1 MSRRHLT
8 MLFALAALW
17 GASFM
22 FIKIGDREL
31 HPFTLVGFRM
41 ALGALTLVPIV
52 LATVGARRALTEL
65 RAAAGPL
72 AVTGLINSAIPILAI
87 TWAETRIDSS
97 LTAIIQASAPLFTAL
112 LALRFSREEQVRG
125 SRLIGLFVG
134 FFGVAFLVG
143 GKPSGE
149 LVAGLAV
156 VFSAFCYAAAGIY
169 AGRRL
174 KGVSPFVTAF
184 GALSVATLA
193 TLPVGLLQLPD
204 HVPGWKVTASML
216 TLGIAG
222 TGLAYVLYYGL
233 LSGAGASR
241 AILITYLVPLFA
253 VVYGAVLLGEPVT
266 AATIGG
272 LALVLA
278 GVSLGTGAVRVA
290 RRPRVARRAPTIDAG
305 TSKSRV

>member
-1 MSRRHLT
+1 

-41 ALGALTLVPIV
+41 TLGALTLVPIV

-65 RAAAGPL
+65 RAGAGPL

-87 TWAETRIDSS
+87 TWAETRIDSG

-112 LALRFSREEQVRG
+112 LALRFSRDEQVRG
-125 SRLIGLFVG
+125 SRLVGLFVG
-134 FFGVAFLVG
+134 FAGVAFLVG

-174 KGVSPFVTAF
+174 KGVSPLVTAF
-184 GALSVATLA
+184 GTLSVAALA
-193 TLPVGLLQLPD
+193 TLPPGLFQLPD
-204 HVPGWKVTASML
+204 HATGWKVTASVL

-222 TGLAYVLYYGL
+222 TGLAYILYYGL
-233 LSGAGASR
+233 LAGAGASR

-253 VVYGAVLLGEPVT
+253 VVYGAMLLGEPVT
-266 AATIGG
+266 AATVGG
-272 LALVLA
+272 LALVLT
-278 GVSLGTGAVRVA
+278 GVALGTGAVRLA
-290 RRPRVARRAPTIDAG
+290 RLRRVASSET
-305 TSKSRV
+305 

>member
-1 MSRRHLT
+1 
-8 MLFALAALW
+8 MLFGLAALW

-22 FIKIGDREL
+22 FIKIGVREL

-41 ALGALTLVPIV
+41 TLGALTLVPIV

-65 RAAAGPL
+65 RVFAGPL

-87 TWAETRIDSS
+87 TWAETRIDSG

-112 LALRFSREEQVRG
+112 LALRFSRDEQVRG
-125 SRLIGLFVG
+125 ARLVGLFVG
-134 FFGVAFLVG
+134 FAGVAFLVG

-174 KGVSPFVTAF
+174 KGVSPLVTAF
-184 GALSVATLA
+184 GTLSVAALA
-193 TLPVGLLQLPD
+193 TLPIGLVQLPD
-204 HVPGWKVTASML
+204 HMTGWKVTASVL

-222 TGLAYVLYYGL
+222 TGIAYILYYGL

-266 AATIGG
+266 AATVGG
-272 LALVLA
+272 LALVLT
-278 GVSLGTGAVRVA
+278 GVALGTGAVRLSRSPKAA
-290 RRPRVARRAPTIDAG
+290 RTATAIDAARP
-305 TSKSRV
+305 KSGV

>member
-1 MSRRHLT
+1 

-41 ALGALTLVPIV
+41 TLGALTLVPIV
-52 LATVGARRALTEL
+52 LATIGARRALTEL

-87 TWAETRIDSS
+87 TWAETRIDSG

-112 LALRFSREEQVRG
+112 LALRFSRDEQVRG
-125 SRLIGLFVG
+125 SRLVGLFVG
-134 FFGVAFLVG
+134 FAGVAFLVG

-174 KGVSPFVTAF
+174 KGVSPLVTAF
-184 GALSVATLA
+184 GTLSVAALA
-193 TLPVGLLQLPD
+193 TLPPGLFQLPD
-204 HVPGWKVTASML
+204 HATGWKVTASVL

-222 TGLAYVLYYGL
+222 TGLAYILYYGL
-233 LSGAGASR
+233 LAGAGASR

-266 AATIGG
+266 AATVGG
-272 LALVLA
+272 LALVLT
-278 GVSLGTGAVRVA
+278 GVALGTGAVRLA
-290 RRPRVARRAPTIDAG
+290 RLRRVASSET
-305 TSKSRV
+305 

>member
-1 MSRRHLT
+1 

-22 FIKIGDREL
+22 FIKIGVREL

-41 ALGALTLVPIV
+41 TLGALTLVPIV

-65 RAAAGPL
+65 RAVAGPL

-87 TWAETRIDSS
+87 TWAETRIDSG

-112 LALRFSREEQVRG
+112 LALRFSRDEQVRG
-125 SRLIGLFVG
+125 ARLVGLFVG
-134 FFGVAFLVG
+134 FAGVAFLVG

-149 LVAGLAV
+149 LVAGVAV

-174 KGVSPFVTAF
+174 KGVSPLVTAF
-184 GALSVATLA
+184 GTLSVAALA
-193 TLPVGLLQLPD
+193 TLPIGLIQLP
-204 HVPGWKVTASML
+204 HHMTGWKVTASVL

-222 TGLAYVLYYGL
+222 TGFAYILYYGL

-266 AATIGG
+266 AATVGG
-272 LALVLA
+272 LALVLT
-278 GVSLGTGAVRVA
+278 GVALGTGAVRLS
-290 RRPRVARRAPTIDAG
+290 RLRRVA
-305 TSKSRV
+305 SRQT